1 MVRGDVSSSTT
12 YSVLLL
18 GMLDDPDVSSVSV
31 GHRFEQRGTKL
42 RPQGAC
48 SLGSNLECEDLGWV
62 AQSCAVAVRGD
73 RVVRGLVTSR
83 SALVSRW
90 MMEARFPI
98 AQWGVSQGVGLSG
111 SAHA

>member
-1 MVRGDVSSSTT
+1 MRCFDH
-12 YSVLLL
+12 
-18 GMLDDPDVSSVSV
+18 LDESSVSV
-31 GHRFEQRGTKL
+31 GRRFEQRGAQL

-48 SLGSNLECEDLGWV
+48 SLGLNLECEDLGSV
-62 AQSCAVAVRGD
+62 AQSCVVAARGD
-73 RVVRGLVTSR
+73 RVVRGLVTSW

-98 AQWGVSQGVGLSG
+98 ARRGVSQGVGLSG